1 MSAWWRYCLAAM
13 ALAAIAC
20 GVPDV
25 AFYDDS
31 ADGASSSGDS
41 SDAASPCSTVA
52 PYSGICC
59 QSLPT
64 PIPCV
69 GAACAPSLCTAGQC
83 DQCIGQVC
91 CAKANGTTLC
101 RADTKC
107 PP

>member
-1 MSAWWRYCLAAM
+1 MSARGRYCLAVM
-13 ALAAIAC
+13 ALAATAC
-20 GVPDV
+20 GVPDI

-41 SDAASPCSTVA
+41 SDAASQCPTA
-52 PYSGICC
+52 LCC

-64 PIPCV
+64 PIPCI

-101 RADTKC
+101 RADTTKC